1 MDCIMSESR
10 SNEPI
15 HGMTRFFRRTLFG
28 ICCILAISA
37 TVSAE
42 SQIVDRIV
50 AVVNDDIIV
59 FQDLNKML
67 EPVMEN
73 MRKSGQP
80 PEKINEFLFEKR
92 KQLLEMLID
101 QKLILQESKLYTVSV
116 EEKEVDAAIERMKA
130 ANQLTDESLREAL
143 KSQGTTMEEFRASFR
158 EQILLNRMEHIE
170 VRSKIVI
177 TKDDIKAY
185 YEAHPDQYQ
194 GNRQYRL
201 RHLMIA
207 APHSAPDSDR
217 TAAQQKVE
225 TAKAALAAG
234 TPFVEVVR
242 QYADRQFADRDGEL
256 GLFLL
261 NDLSPRLK
269 TMVEKLTTGQYSPVI
284 ETDQGYQIIYVD
296 EIIQKGTTPL
306 EKVAD
311 DIEETLMKEAFRKK
325 KQDWL
330 EGLRKRAHI
339 KIIS

>member
-1 MDCIMSESR
+1 MDCIMIESR
-10 SNEPI
+10 SHASI
-15 HGMTRFFRRTLFG
+15 HCMTRFFLRTLLGF
-28 ICCILAISA
+28 CCIFSMTA

-67 EPVMEN
+67 DPVMEN
-73 MRKSGQP
+73 VRKSGQP
-80 PEKINEFLFEKR
+80 PEKVKEFLYEKR

-101 QKLILQESKLYTVSV
+101 QKLILQESKLFTISV
-116 EEKEVDAAIERMKA
+116 EEKEIDSAIERMKA
-130 ANQLTDESLREAL
+130 SNQLTDESLREAL
-143 KSQGTTMEEFRASFR
+143 KNQGTTMQEFRASFR

-170 VRSKIVI
+170 VKSKIVI
-177 TKDDIKAY
+177 TKEDVKAY
-185 YEAHPDQYQ
+185 YDTHPDQYQ

-207 APHSAPDSDR
+207 APPPER
-217 TAAQQKVE
+217 EAARRKME
-225 TAKAALAAG
+225 TAQAALTAG
-234 TPFVEVVR
+234 TPFAEVVK

-261 NDLSPRLK
+261 NDLSPHLK
-269 TMVEKLTTGQYSPVI
+269 TMVEKLAAGQCTPI
-284 ETDQGYQIIYVD
+284 LETDQGYQIINLD
-296 EIIQKGTTPL
+296 EIVKTEVTSL
-306 EKVAD
+306 EKVTA